1 MVRRQ
6 DFDDALPTLTR
17 YVGLVVTVVLITFT
31 ALGHGLEVAPAWPA
45 AAGLLLY
52 PGVHAARKNGNENG
66 GAK

>member
-1 MVRRQ
+1 M
-6 DFDDALPTLTR
+6 PTVTR

-52 PGVHAARKNGNENG
+52 KGVYTAGKNGNGNG

>member
-6 DFDDALPTLTR
+6 DFDDALPTVTR
-17 YVGLVVTVVLITFT
+17 YVGLGVTIVLIVFT

-52 PGVHAARKNGNENG
+52 KGVHDAARNGNG